1 MYSKQMGP
9 LEELD
14 TLMTIK
20 IEQFEEMLTA
30 FNVDKRQIT
39 EHLLSHNFGKWPN
52 IESQNLPNFQ
62 KINSKTAQKIG
73 KTEEK
78 WFEKY
83 LKKPKNPEI
92 SIEMK
97 DLKTGKSKML
107 ANGPKLKHT
116 DTNCGLFNYE
126 RMILDDKAPNILL
139 HWTLTTKTTPRIVLR
154 PSYRYIFPNEISK
167 GKCKYFLTDQ
177 SDEALI
183 NQWIQKNDGEVPTQL
198 ITERMKNLTM
208 FEKHGKQ
215 NFYIRC
221 IPPADALSQEDGRIF
236 VEDAVEIVPLI
247 AKKSSSSMNKKLA
260 DKKLNNHKMKWIKGQ
275 IPQAHS
281 TISVADFVDFL
292 GELDCNKSLVTIVE
306 DAPHLSTKNEMVE
319 GFGYIRT
326 CTPYAEPAMDHIQAI
341 FFTFHC
347 LVNGVNWTKEDCLD
361 HKTCL
366 PRLKKAIFAL
376 LKKWA
381 GLNKGSY
388 IEVSYVVEQVEEIRR
403 MCPYKYL
410 TPRNSPD
417 YAYQDYGGSEY
428 FDTTN
433 YFKALD
439 YYGLTPF
446 EDMPEGGGR
455 PTCMLI
461 GMQRFLMQIHWIKS
475 FFTEKSDRELR
486 ELVGQSALH
495 LLNED
500 IQKDALKYL
509 NGCTTYTK
517 SKIDDL
523 MNLRPPATIPGSSA
537 PMVPPGLSKE
547 AKSDE
552 EIKEEEEENEKIKD
566 EQSAKKPTKMG
577 NLNNCKSCAGYRER
591 AALLRASAKEM
602 KNKAEETAKEW
613 EHYTEYKKEYDRKQD
628 IIRDL
633 EEKIKERNGDKD
645 AGPLRTQEEV
655 EAENLRLEENLENAN
670 LRNEDLMDRWS
681 EVSMKVQE
689 ARKANVLLKEKVEK
703 LKEMVMKRSLA
714 KNPSRLQGSH
724 KNGAKPAAAEV
735 DDPKI

>member
-1 MYSKQMGP
+1 
-9 LEELD
+9 
-14 TLMTIK
+14 
-20 IEQFEEMLTA
+20 
-30 FNVDKRQIT
+30 
-39 EHLLSHNFGKWPN
+39 
-52 IESQNLPNFQ
+52 
-62 KINSKTAQKIG
+62 
-73 KTEEK
+73 
-78 WFEKY
+78 
-83 LKKPKNPEI
+83 
-92 SIEMK
+92 
-97 DLKTGKSKML
+97 ML

-126 RMILDDKAPNILL
+126 RMILNDKEPNILL
-139 HWTLTTKTTPRIVLR
+139 HWTLTTKSTPSIVLR
-154 PSYRYIFPNEISK
+154 PNYFYIFPNEISK

-177 SDEALI
+177 SDETLI
-183 NQWIQKNDGEVPTQL
+183 KQWIQKNDGEVPTQL
-198 ITERMKNLTM
+198 ITERLKNLTM

-221 IPPADALSQEDGRIF
+221 IPPAEALSQEDGRIF

-319 GFGYIRT
+319 SFGYIRT

-347 LVNGVNWTKEDCLD
+347 LVNGVNWTKEDCLN

-366 PRLKKAIFAL
+366 PRLKKAIVAL

-388 IEVSYVVEQVEEIRR
+388 IEISYVVEQVKEIRG

-410 TPRNSPD
+410 TPRNAPD

-433 YFKALD
+433 YFRSLEF
-439 YYGLTPF
+439 YGLTPF
-446 EDMPEGGGR
+446 EDMPEGGR
-455 PTCMLI
+455 PTCMLV

-495 LLNED
+495 LLNEE

-517 SKIDDL
+517 SKTGDL

-537 PMVPPGLSKE
+537 PLVPPGLSKE
-547 AKSDE
+547 AKSNE
-552 EIKEEEEENEKIKD
+552 EKEEENEEVKD
-566 EQSAKKPTKMG
+566 EQSPKKSPKMSIST
-577 NLNNCKSCAGYRER
+577 NCKSCAGYIKR
-591 AALLRASAKEM
+591 AEKLRASAKEM

-613 EHYTEYKKEYDRKQD
+613 ENYTEYKKEYDQKQD
-628 IIRDL
+628 YIRDL

-670 LRNEDLMDRWS
+670 LQNEDLMDRWS

-689 ARKANVLLKEKVEK
+689 ARKANVSLKKKVEK
-703 LKEMVMKRSLA
+703 LKEMVLKRSLA
-714 KNPSRLQGSH
+714 KNPLQESH
-724 KNGAKPAAAEV
+724 KNGAEPAAAKVE
-735 DDPKI
+735 DPKF

>member
-1 MYSKQMGP
+1 
-9 LEELD
+9 
-14 TLMTIK
+14 
-20 IEQFEEMLTA
+20 
-30 FNVDKRQIT
+30 
-39 EHLLSHNFGKWPN
+39 
-52 IESQNLPNFQ
+52 
-62 KINSKTAQKIG
+62 
-73 KTEEK
+73 
-78 WFEKY
+78 
-83 LKKPKNPEI
+83 
-92 SIEMK
+92 
-97 DLKTGKSKML
+97 ML

-260 DKKLNNHKMKWIKGQ
+260 DKGSADCLRQPTTLNSRQALTLQLIFWVTLTTFWYICYSNPENQVEVEASALANYSTLSVAAGSLPTLLILNLFISATVADIKKGNLNSYHRRKVITEKLNNHKMKWIKGQ

-633 EEKIKERNGDKD
+633 EEISDFWIFVLKSPVFIKSPIFFSFIFHYYFWNFE
-645 AGPLRTQEEV
+645 
-655 EAENLRLEENLENAN
+655 
-670 LRNEDLMDRWS
+670 S
-681 EVSMKVQE
+681 
-689 ARKANVLLKEKVEK
+689 
-703 LKEMVMKRSLA
+703 
-714 KNPSRLQGSH
+714 
-724 KNGAKPAAAEV
+724 
-735 DDPKI
+735 

>member
-1 MYSKQMGP
+1 
-9 LEELD
+9 
-14 TLMTIK
+14 
-20 IEQFEEMLTA
+20 
-30 FNVDKRQIT
+30 
-39 EHLLSHNFGKWPN
+39 
-52 IESQNLPNFQ
+52 
-62 KINSKTAQKIG
+62 
-73 KTEEK
+73 
-78 WFEKY
+78 
-83 LKKPKNPEI
+83 
-92 SIEMK
+92 MK

-670 LRNEDLMDRWS
+670 LQNEDLMDRWS